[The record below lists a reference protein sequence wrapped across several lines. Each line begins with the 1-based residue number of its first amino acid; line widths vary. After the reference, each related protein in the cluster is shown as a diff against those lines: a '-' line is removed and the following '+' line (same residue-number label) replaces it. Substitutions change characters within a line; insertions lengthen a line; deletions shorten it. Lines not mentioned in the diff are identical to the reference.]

1 MAKGDMA
8 ATDGDGRPSTGYLI
22 GAGLVAGGVL
32 FGVWIA
38 LVGQADLQDN
48 VAGVMVVATCL
59 VAGWLVPV
67 QDGRCPSS
75 DERTWPG
82 SPDSARRW

>member
-1 MAKGDMA
+1 
-8 ATDGDGRPSTGYLI
+8 
-22 GAGLVAGGVL
+22 
-32 FGVWIA
+32 VWIA